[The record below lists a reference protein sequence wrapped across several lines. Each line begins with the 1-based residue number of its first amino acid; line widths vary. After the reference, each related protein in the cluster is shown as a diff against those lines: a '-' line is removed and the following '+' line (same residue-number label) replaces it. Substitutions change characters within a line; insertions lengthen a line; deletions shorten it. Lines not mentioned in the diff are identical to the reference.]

1 MTECMSTRIGRSLFC
16 AIVLSVLVV
25 GIAAA
30 EEPYRYVTSW
40 QFTIPG
46 QGGEQV
52 PEGIAIDKAGTLF
65 VGAVGQNAIMKYSS
79 DGTYLGMISGSG
91 DYTMEW
97 PMHLAFDS
105 AGNLYVSDHID
116 IDQGS
121 SGTIHYYNND
131 DRVLKITPSGTFSEV
146 PVVGGY
152 FRIAG
157 LTVDSADRLY
167 VSLNPDTYS
176 MDDQIQVFSPS
187 GAYQTTFYTAKEGS
201 GQLATG
207 KDGRIYLL
215 DQYNDQFTAFTQSG
229 ERAANWKVK
238 GVTSSAVF
246 MPEGLAVGP
255 DGNIFVV
262 DSLGDNGVLK
272 FTPSGALLTH
282 WGTEGTT
289 PGNFD
294 GADFVATDASG
305 NVYVSDGYNNR
316 IQKFAPAGASQPPVT
331 ISPINP
337 VVQPPMGSTYAQAR
351 DYYVQAAG
359 AWSQAWGASDFV
371 LIRQYLNQAKT
382 LYTSSLYTANAVNDP
397 ANAANLA
404 LVKAVSTA
412 YIGLADAALAMY
424 DAADAYGAG
433 QAQINAGSYAAATVS
448 FQTAAEKDERSKS
461 LFNEATTTLQ
471 SVSYTGTEYG
481 DGTAYTAAI
490 VPILNGKAAYVGDY
504 ATYARAWQHTALALQ
519 ARAADDDATF
529 RSEANQAMALFG
541 SLRASQSFGTDA
553 TTNYNILVGMIG
565 SATQGPTPV
574 VTTVATPKPTVVQTS
589 ATPTVIKPT
598 TTKPTPKPTVKP
610 TTKATVKPTTK
621 PTVKPTT
628 KTTVKPTTTPQSE
641 YQHSWDW
648 SYNPSKLGATSGSQV
663 AWKWDFGDGGTSTS
677 KSGVHRYTRE
687 GYWTVKLRVTYSDG
701 STRSFSYSIH
711 TWID

>member
-1 MTECMSTRIGRSLFC
+1 MHRLPSLPL
-16 AIVLSVLVV
+16 VLLAVCLVAGTAGATTIDTPVLVN
-25 GIAAA
+25 AADDNDGPLTL
-30 EEPYRYVTSW
+30 ETEYRTVDVNEPFSLAGTITLVSTGLPYQGLLNLQEQAPGGAYRTIDSTTTASDGSYSFTVTRAVPGLYRYRVELPGYSMSGDDWAVT
-40 QFTIPG
+40 
-46 QGGEQV
+46 V
-52 PEGIAIDKAGTLF
+52 RGTLPTTA
-65 VGAVGQNAIMKYSS
+65 VTTTVPITMPTVPGGA
-79 DGTYLGMISGSG
+79 
-91 DYTMEW
+91 
-97 PMHLAFDS
+97 
-105 AGNLYVSDHID
+105 
-116 IDQGS
+116 
-121 SGTIHYYNND
+121 
-131 DRVLKITPSGTFSEV
+131 
-146 PVVGGY
+146 
-152 FRIAG
+152 
-157 LTVDSADRLY
+157 
-167 VSLNPDTYS
+167 
-176 MDDQIQVFSPS
+176 
-187 GAYQTTFYTAKEGS
+187 
-201 GQLATG
+201 
-207 KDGRIYLL
+207 
-215 DQYNDQFTAFTQSG
+215 
-229 ERAANWKVK
+229 
-238 GVTSSAVF
+238 
-246 MPEGLAVGP
+246 
-255 DGNIFVV
+255 
-262 DSLGDNGVLK
+262 
-272 FTPSGALLTH
+272 
-282 WGTEGTT
+282 
-289 PGNFD
+289 
-294 GADFVATDASG
+294 
-305 NVYVSDGYNNR
+305 
-316 IQKFAPAGASQPPVT
+316 
-331 ISPINP
+331 
-337 VVQPPMGSTYAQAR
+337 TYAQAR
-351 DYYVQAAG
+351 DYYIQAAG

-433 QAQINAGSYAAATVS
+433 QAQVGASSYAAAATS
-448 FQTAAEKDERSKS
+448 FQTAAEKDERSKT

-471 SVSYTGTEYG
+471 SVSYAGTEYG

-701 STRSFSYSIH
+701 STRSFSASIH